1 MLLMLVPSVIYTF
14 LFVGQTF
21 PPTERVAAGV
31 PFGDMFK
38 EALRPLFLVIW
49 VGMMLTAATELG
61 PGQWYA
67 NVFNEVMASTAQA
80 GILVLVWV
88 NGIMYLMRQFGGG
101 ISHKVSPVAL
111 IAVTRDSR
119 RPPASTSSA
128 TRKRRSPPSPRR
140 RCWPSAPR
148 SGGRRCWASRPSG
161 SRAPARSGW
170 RSSAAP
176 GSFATAIAGPGDGPA
191 QRHSTA
197 RARCWP
203 SGRSC
208 RWRWS

>member
-31 PFGDMFK
+31 SFGDMFK

-88 NGIMYLMRQFGGG
+88 NGIMYLMRQFGGNV
-101 ISHKVSPVAL
+101 SHKVSPVAL
-111 IAVTRDSR
+111 IAVTAV
-119 RPPASTSSA
+119 PAAAGLYFFSHA
-128 TRKRRSPPSPRR
+128 QSPERPSPRR

-148 SGGRRCWASRPSG
+148 SGGRRCWASPRSG
-161 SRAPARSGW
+161 SRGPAPWVW
-170 RSSAAP
+170 RSSVGRGALRP
-176 GSFATAIAGPGDGPA
+176 
-191 QRHSTA
+191 
-197 RARCWP
+197 P
-203 SGRSC
+203 SPVP
-208 RWRWS
+208 